1 MRFHIPSD
9 VIWIMQQI
17 TGQKEEV
24 FLVGGCVRDLLLNRP
39 VHDYDMTTS
48 MPAEAMISLFSQLDC
63 NVVPTGLKHG
73 TVTIIRRHQAVE
85 ITTYRTESSY
95 LQHRRPAN
103 VQFTRSLKEDLKR
116 RDFTINAM
124 AYHPDH
130 GIIDCFHSQEDLK
143 QNLIRCVG
151 NSEERF
157 TEDAL
162 RIMRAIRFHCQLSFS
177 LHPKTADYSFTYPK
191 SASVMN
197 STRSCLPIR
206 KIFCNSLKTCTFSLI
221 FCLKSRSFTIMNSIV
236 HGIYM
241 MFLNIPTSH

>member
-95 LQHRRPAN
+95 LQHRR
-103 VQFTRSLKEDLKR
+103 
-116 RDFTINAM
+116 
-124 AYHPDH
+124 
-130 GIIDCFHSQEDLK
+130 
-143 QNLIRCVG
+143 
-151 NSEERF
+151 
-157 TEDAL
+157 
-162 RIMRAIRFHCQLSFS
+162 LS
-177 LHPKTADYSFTYPK
+177 
-191 SASVMN
+191 
-197 STRSCLPIR
+197 
-206 KIFCNSLKTCTFSLI
+206 
-221 FCLKSRSFTIMNSIV
+221 SRSRHHRLFPLSRGSKTKPHPLCRQQRRTL
-236 HGIYM
+236 HGGCSAHHARHPISLSVIL
-241 MFLNIPTSH
+241 FIASANP